1 MAIVCFDTHVL
12 IWGVKNEASSSQ
24 PSMIERAIA
33 LIQQCTDRKDV
44 VLVPA
49 VVVGEALCNVPAVM
63 QESLFRT
70 LSEQFLIVP
79 YDARAALINARIWQE
94 QEIPR
99 KELRAQQVARQAIKV
114 DIQIAAIAVANG
126 CSILYTEDGP
136 LYELAHHYLDVK
148 KISEVQLSAH
158 QPKLLDD

>member
-24 PSMIERAIA
+24 QAMIERAIA

-49 VVVGEALCNVPAVM
+49 VVVGEALCNVPAGM

-94 QEIPR
+94 QAVVH
-99 KELRAQQVARQAIKV
+99 LAQPV
-114 DIQIAAIAVANG
+114 
-126 CSILYTEDGP
+126 
-136 LYELAHHYLDVK
+136 LAF
-148 KISEVQLSAH
+148 
-158 QPKLLDD
+158 